1 MSDDVTG
8 TEAEEQLPEG
18 QYYASLLGRKILVK
32 QINEAQSIVLGT
44 IYRNLSEIHEMGEAL
59 KALGRI
65 GRLFEALIVKAED
78 HEFLEDKILAGE
90 LELADFAAIFLPT
103 TQEKAPTTGPKK
115 PRRAR

>member
-8 TEAEEQLPEG
+8 AENEEQLPEG
-18 QYYASLLGRKILVK
+18 QYYASLLGRQILVK

-44 IYRNLSEIHEMGEAL
+44 IYRNLSEIDKMDEAL

-65 GRLFEALIVKAED
+65 GRLFEALIVNKAD
-78 HEFLEDKILAGE
+78 HDFLEDAILAGE
-90 LELADFAAIFLPT
+90 LELADFAKIFMPVT
-103 TQEKAPTTGPKK
+103 VAAPKNGPKAK